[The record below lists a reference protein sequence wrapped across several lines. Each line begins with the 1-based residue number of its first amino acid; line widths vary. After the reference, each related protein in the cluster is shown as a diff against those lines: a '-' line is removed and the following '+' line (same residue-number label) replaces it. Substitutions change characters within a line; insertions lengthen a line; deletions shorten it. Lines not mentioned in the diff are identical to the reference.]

1 MKARTK
7 IFLDKY
13 HPKQNGTCQV
23 KLEVYFNRKRK
34 YYLTD
39 VELTPDQYEKVMY
52 SKRRN
57 SEQAEVYKRLSLFKS
72 KADQIIDEH
81 SVFTF
86 GLFESAYLENRDVY
100 TDLAHAFNKR
110 IADLRAEGKIGTAVT
125 YECAITS
132 LQEYRPNLTF
142 ADITP
147 VFLHKYEKEMLNKG
161 RSKTTIGMYLRNL
174 RAIYN
179 SQNISSTLYPFGKG
193 KYEIPTG
200 KNIKKALDLSDI
212 IKIFQYKATTKTEE
226 HARDLWIFLYLS
238 NGMNVKDLCLL
249 KWENIEGEVLKYERA
264 KTANTK
270 DDPKPIEV
278 HLKPQS
284 KAIISKYGTPSLS
297 KKGYVF
303 SFLTPSMT
311 PEQQRK
317 VYQQVTKTINKY
329 IGRIAEKLGI
339 EEKVTTYS
347 ARHSFAT
354 ILQRSGADISMISTL
369 LGHSKIAVTENY
381 LKGFETE
388 VVREKTDALTQ
399 GF

>member
-1 MKARTK
+1 MKASTK
-7 IFLDKY
+7 FFLDKY
-13 HPKQNGTCQV
+13 HPKQNGNCKV
-23 KLEVYFNRKRK
+23 KLEVYFNRQRK

-39 VELTPDQYEKVMY
+39 VELTPDEYEKVMY
-52 SKRRN
+52 AKRRTPK
-57 SEQAEVYKRLSLFKS
+57 EAEVYKRLNFYKS
-72 KADQIIDEH
+72 KADKIIDEH
-81 SVFTF
+81 PVFTF
-86 GLFESAYLENRDVY
+86 GLFESDYLENRDIY
-100 TDLAHAFNKR
+100 TDIIQAFNKK
-110 IADLRAEGKIGTAVT
+110 IADLREEGKIGTAVT

-132 LQEYRPNLTF
+132 LQEFKPKLTF
-142 ADITP
+142 ADITSS
-147 VFLHKYEKEMLNKG
+147 FLKKYEKEMLGKG

-179 SQNISSTLYPFGKG
+179 SQKISPALYPFGKG

-212 IKIFQYKATTKTEE
+212 IKIFQYKAKTKAEE
-226 HARDLWIFLYLS
+226 KARDLWIFLYLS

-249 KWENIEGEVLKYERA
+249 KWENVEGEVLKYERA

-270 DDPKPIEV
+270 EDPKPIEV

-284 KAIISKYGTPSLS
+284 KAIIAKYGTRSLN
-297 KKGYVF
+297 KKGYIF
-303 SFLTPSMT
+303 PFLAPTMT
-311 PEQQRK
+311 ADQQRK
-317 VYQQVTKTINKY
+317 VYQQLTKTINKY
-329 IGRIAEKLGI
+329 IGRIAEELEI